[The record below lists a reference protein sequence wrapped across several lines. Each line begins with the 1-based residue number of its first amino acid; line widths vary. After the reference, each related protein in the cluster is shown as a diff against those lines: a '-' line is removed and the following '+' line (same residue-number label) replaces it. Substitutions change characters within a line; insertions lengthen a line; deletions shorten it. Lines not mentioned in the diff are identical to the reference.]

1 MLAVKAVAARAQLDS
16 VRMDE
21 FLTVA
26 EIADR
31 LKLNPQTVRNWIDR
45 GELAAV
51 RLGSRRVRVTEN
63 ELQRFIAESSSAQAQ
78 PEEAARQRFS
88 EAQEAVRAAT
98 TAAEQAMALRS
109 LARAS
114 TALARVLSR

>member
-1 MLAVKAVAARAQLDS
+1 V
-16 VRMDE
+16 DE

-26 EIADR
+26 EISER

-45 GELAAV
+45 GELSAV
-51 RLGSRRVRVTEN
+51 RLGSRRVRVRASEF
-63 ELQRFIAESSSAQAQ
+63 ERFIKESASTQA
-78 PEEAARQRFS
+78 PTEESARQAFS
-88 EAQEAVRAAT
+88 DAQEAVRAA
-98 TAAEQAMALRS
+98 AAGAGEATALRS

>member
-1 MLAVKAVAARAQLDS
+1 
-16 VRMDE
+16 MDD

-26 EIADR
+26 EVAER

-51 RLGSRRVRVTEN
+51 RLGSRRVRVLES
-63 ELQRFIAESSSAQAQ
+63 ELERFIAESSPAQG
-78 PEEAARQRFS
+78 PTEESARQALS
-88 EAQEAVRAAT
+88 DAQEAVRAAKAGT
-98 TAAEQAMALRS
+98 EEATALRA